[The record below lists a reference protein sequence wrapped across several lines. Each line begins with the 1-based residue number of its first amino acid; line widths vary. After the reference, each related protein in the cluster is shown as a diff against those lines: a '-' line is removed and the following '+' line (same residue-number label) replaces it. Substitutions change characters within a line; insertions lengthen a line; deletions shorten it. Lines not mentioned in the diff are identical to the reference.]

1 MTARISSCPFPTN
14 ITPLIPQYK
23 FSIQKIPELTYMLQ
37 EVTLPG
43 VSLDTAMQT
52 SSLVSIPLPGDMMSF
67 EDLTLDFL
75 VDSTMTNYVAIFN
88 WIQGLGF
95 PESHKQYQ
103 NYIDKY
109 SGTESAKAYS
119 DGTLTVQD
127 GLGNSVQT
135 IQFVDLVPMSLQG
148 LTFTSTTQ
156 DVQYMVGRVTFKYTL
171 YKFL

>member
-1 MTARISSCPFPTN
+1 MTTRVSSCPFPSN

-37 EVTLPG
+37 EVTLPS
-43 VSLDTAMQT
+43 VSLDSIDQR
-52 SSLVSIPLPGDMMSF
+52 SSLASIPLPGDQMTFDS
-67 EDLTLDFL
+67 LQVDFL
-75 VDSTMTNYVAIFN
+75 VDNVMANYVAVFN

-103 NYIDKY
+103 DYIDKY

-119 DGTLTVQD
+119 DGTLTIMD
-127 GLGNSVQT
+127 GLGNPVRE
-135 IQFVDLVPMSLQG
+135 IQFVDLVPISLEG
-148 LTFTSTTQ
+148 LTFTNTQQ
-156 DVQYMVGRVTFKYTL
+156 DVQYMVGRATFRYTL